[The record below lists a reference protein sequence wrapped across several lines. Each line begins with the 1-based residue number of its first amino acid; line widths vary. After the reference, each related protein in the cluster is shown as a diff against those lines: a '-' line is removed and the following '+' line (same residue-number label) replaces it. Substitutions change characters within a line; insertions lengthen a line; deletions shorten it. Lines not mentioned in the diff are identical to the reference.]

1 MLSLVA
7 DGPFGESSLELFGR
21 AHELELF
28 DQALRALP
36 ERGGALVFRGEPGIG
51 KSVLLDA
58 ARSSARSRGVR
69 VLSTVGVEAESELP
83 YSGLHRLLRPL
94 LGSVDSLPAPQQSS
108 LLAAFGIADDEAS
121 ELYLVALG
129 ALGLLEAEAAK
140 QPLLVTVD
148 DIHWLDT
155 ASRDAV
161 AFIGRRLDAD
171 PVFLLGATRD
181 DPRAAPQTLGLP
193 EHRIEA
199 LDSDAASELLSA
211 RAPMLA
217 PAVRRRLL
225 EDAAGN
231 PLALMELPTTVDGWT
246 VVDDAAVPLSTRL
259 EQAFAFRVREMT
271 AETRA
276 ILLVFASDV
285 ASSLSEVLE
294 ATELVLGHAVA
305 LSALQPAI
313 EASLISVD
321 GSRVRF
327 RHPLVRAAIYQGAS
341 LEQRQAAH
349 AALAEVVRNQPD
361 RRAHHR
367 AAAAAGPDED
377 VASDVE
383 HMGLRARRR
392 GAVLEASAA
401 LTRAADLSVDP
412 AARVRRLLAAA
423 EPAFEAGRADLVRGL
438 VERARRESLSEHDSA
453 RVEWLSEI
461 FHDGAGPGQGDAAHI
476 RHLVA
481 LAKSTA
487 ELHGEEND
495 DDDLTPSLLI
505 AAALRCWWGNSEPAV
520 RKLIVDA
527 VRGLPGPQA
536 DPRRI
541 VAIAVA
547 DPLDQGRSV
556 VELIDQAVGEGPLDG
571 RSAHLLGEA
580 AHAVGAYDHSLRL
593 FASASESL
601 RDHGQLALLAQTLV
615 MQSTGSFAVG
625 NFAVCRAAASE
636 AAGLAA
642 ETGQPIWLAGAT
654 GPLAGLAAI
663 HGDVDKARE
672 LAAEAL
678 ATLDATGSSGLLG
691 WLVVIRGVIELA
703 AGRFEEAYDEIAR
716 VFDKSDPAHHI
727 RDQFFGVSYL
737 VDAAVG
743 SGQLDSARQ
752 VVASLAAGVR
762 PDAPEG
768 IRPGILYAVPLL
780 AADDVA
786 ESEFRAALAAPWSAR
801 PFERARLQL
810 AYGMWLRR
818 QRRVVESRDPLRL
831 ARSGFDA
838 LAMPAWGERARQ
850 ELRAA
855 GETSSGRQRHAWDEL
870 SPQEMQIA
878 QLAAAGLSNREI
890 GQRLYLSHRTVAS
903 HLYRT
908 FPKLGITSRSQLN
921 SALPAEPPV
930 STGESP

>member
-1 MLSLVA
+1 MLSVVA

-58 ARSSARSRGVR
+58 ARGSARSRGVR

-94 LGSVDSLPAPQQSS
+94 LGSVDSLPAPQRSA
-108 LLAAFGIADDEAS
+108 LLAAFGIADGHTS

-129 ALGLLEAEAAK
+129 ALGLLEAEAAEH
-140 QPLLVTVD
+140 PLLVTVD

-181 DPRAAPQTLGLP
+181 DPRTAPQTLGLP

-199 LDSDAASELLSA
+199 LASDAASDLLSA

-259 EQAFAFRVREMT
+259 EQAFAFRVRDMT
-271 AETRA
+271 PETRA

-313 EASLISVD
+313 EASLTSVD
-321 GSRVRF
+321 GSHLRF

-341 LEQRQAAH
+341 LEQRRAAH
-349 AALAEVVRNQPD
+349 TALAEVVRNQPD

-481 LAKSTA
+481 LANSTA
-487 ELHGEEND
+487 ELHGEQND
-495 DDDLTPSLLI
+495 DGLTLSLLI

-520 RKLIVDA
+520 RKLTVDA
-527 VRGLPGPQA
+527 VRGLPGPQT

-556 VELIDQAVGEGPLDG
+556 VELINQAVGEGPLDG

-601 RDHGQLALLAQTLV
+601 RDQGQLALLAQTLV

-654 GPLAGLAAI
+654 GSLAGLAAI
-663 HGDVDKARE
+663 HGDVNKARE

-678 ATLDATGSSGLLG
+678 ATLDATGSNAVLG
-691 WLVVIRGVIELA
+691 WLVIIRGVIELA

-716 VFDKSDPAHHI
+716 VFDKTDPAHHI
-727 RDQFFGVSYL
+727 RDQFSGVSYF

-743 SGQLDSARQ
+743 SGQLDSARR
-752 VVASLAAGVR
+752 VVSSLTAAVR
-762 PDAPEG
+762 SDAPEG
-768 IRPGILYAVPLL
+768 IRTGILYAAPLL
-780 AADDVA
+780 APDDTA
-786 ESEFRAALAAPWSAR
+786 ESEFRTALAAPWSAR

-838 LAMPAWGERARQ
+838 LGMPAWGERARQ

-921 SALPAEPPV
+921 AALPAEPPV
-930 STGESP
+930 STSEGR